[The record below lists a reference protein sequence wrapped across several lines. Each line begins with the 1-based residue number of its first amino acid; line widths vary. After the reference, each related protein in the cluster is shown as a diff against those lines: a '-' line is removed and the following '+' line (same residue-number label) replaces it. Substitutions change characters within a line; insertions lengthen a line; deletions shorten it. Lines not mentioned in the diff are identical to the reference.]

1 MGYSFYQT
9 TRSGNKYV
17 LKEKFVEFQEVSA
30 INKYNKMFNDIIS
43 KKLAKHKTLEQAI
56 DFLIWNVSIKKNGE
70 TYDLVPEYIDYII
83 TDLFDIDSKEIR
95 NYFEKAIKKHF
106 KKNKSHYYRNLEY
119 AK

>member
-56 DFLIWNVSIKKNGE
+56 GFLRIPDGNEKLDMTAIH
-70 TYDLVPEYIDYII
+70 PESYQAAEKILEKLGFTKDAIG
-83 TDLFDIDSKEIR
+83 TDELKD
-95 NYFEKAIKKHF
+95 AIKKANRKH
-106 KKNKSHYYRNLEY
+106 KAAYQGS
-119 AK
+119 